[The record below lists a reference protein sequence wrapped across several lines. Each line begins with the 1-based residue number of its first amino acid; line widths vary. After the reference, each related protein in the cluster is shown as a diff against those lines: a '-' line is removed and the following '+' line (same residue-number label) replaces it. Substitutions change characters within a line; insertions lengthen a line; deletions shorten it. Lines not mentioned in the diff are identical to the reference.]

1 MNKGIMV
8 VKVGTAILS
17 KPSGRLDASYIK
29 SLTDQICQLLKLGY
43 KVILVS
49 SGAIGAGVEALK
61 LSHRPTARDLIRLQA
76 CAAIGQGMLMKLYEE
91 SFRRR
96 GTHTAQILLTQED
109 FDSSKRALMAR
120 DTIMSLI
127 GEFNAVPVINE
138 NDTVATEEIK
148 FGDNDRLS
156 ALVSSLVGA
165 HTLIILT
172 DVDGVY
178 SLKDKKLI
186 PLVTHI
192 SPDIEKMARP
202 SRGKFGI
209 GGMISKLQAA
219 KIAIHSGTTCIIA
232 NGRIKDILLKIE
244 RKEPL
249 GTTFLP
255 AEIKAKSR
263 KRWLAFSPRPKGSI
277 IVDDGARTALVEG
290 YKSLLAAG
298 IKNISGRFQAG
309 DVVSV
314 MGLDGD
320 EFAKGVVNYSSQ
332 ELNMIKGL
340 RTNQIGQRLQREVTH
355 EEVVHRD
362 NLVILQGKDKRQR

>member
-17 KPSGRLDASYIK
+17 KPSGRLDAAYIK
-29 SLTDQICQLLKLGY
+29 ALAGQVCQLLKLGY

-61 LSHRPTARDLIRLQA
+61 LFHRPTAKELLRLQA
-76 CAAIGQGMLMKLYEE
+76 CAAIGQGRLMRLYEE
-91 SFRRR
+91 SFSKR
-96 GTHTAQILLTQED
+96 GRHAAQILLTQED
-109 FDSSKRALMAR
+109 FDSSRRALMAR
-120 DTIMSLI
+120 DTIICLI
-127 GEFNAVPVINE
+127 EEFSAVPVINE

-156 ALVSSLVGA
+156 ALVTSLVGA

-172 DVDGVY
+172 DVDGIY
-178 SLKDKKLI
+178 SSEDKKVI

-192 SPDIEKMARP
+192 SPEIEKMVRP
-202 SRGKFGI
+202 SKGKFGI
-209 GGMISKLQAA
+209 GGMVSKLQAA
-219 KIAIHSGTTCIIA
+219 KIAIQSGATCIIA
-232 NGRIKDILLKIE
+232 NGRIKDVLLKIE

-255 AEIKAKSR
+255 AKIKAKSK

-277 IVDDGARTALVEG
+277 TVDDGAKAALVAG
-290 YKSLLAAG
+290 NKSLLAAG
-298 IKNISGRFQAG
+298 IKSISGRFDAG
-309 DVVSV
+309 DVVNIL
-314 MGLDGD
+314 GLGGE
-320 EFAKGVVNYSSQ
+320 EFAKGVVGFSWQ

-340 RTNQIGQRLQREVTH
+340 KTSQIEDRLHRKVAH
-355 EEVVHRD
+355 DEVVHRD
-362 NLVILQGKDKRQR
+362 NLAILK

>member
-1 MNKGIMV
+1 MNKGIIV

-17 KPSGRLDASYIK
+17 KPSGRLDAFYIR

-49 SGAIGAGVEALK
+49 SGAIGAGVEALR
-61 LSHRPTARDLIRLQA
+61 LPHRPMARDLLRLQA
-76 CAAIGQGMLMKLYEE
+76 CAAIGQGRLMRLYEE
-91 SFRRR
+91 SFRKR
-96 GTHTAQILLTQED
+96 GTHAAQILLTQED
-109 FDSSKRALMAR
+109 FDSSRRALMAR

-127 GEFNAVPVINE
+127 EEFKAVPVINE

-148 FGDNDRLS
+148 FGDNDKLS

-178 SLKDKKLI
+178 SPKDKKFI

-192 SPDIEKMARP
+192 SHDIEKMARP
-202 SRGKFGI
+202 SKGKFGI
-209 GGMISKLQAA
+209 GGMIGKLRAA
-219 KIAIHSGTTCIIA
+219 EIAMQSGATCVIT
-232 NGRIKDILLKIE
+232 NGRIKNVLLKIE
-244 RKEPL
+244 KKEPL

-255 AEIKAKSR
+255 AKIKTKGK

-277 IVDDGARTALVEG
+277 VVDDGARTALVAG
-290 YKSLLAAG
+290 NKSLLAAG
-298 IKNISGRFQAG
+298 IKDIFARFQAG
-309 DVVSV
+309 DVVSI

-320 EFAKGVVNYSSQ
+320 GFAKGVVNYSSQ

-340 RTNQIGQRLQREVTH
+340 KTDQIEQRLQRKVTH

-362 NLVILQGKDKRQR
+362 NLVILKG